1 MFEISIPRI
10 KRYALVLG
18 VVGTVVALLLNGVK
32 DASGFVV
39 GASLAFVTI
48 ESWSRLAASLN
59 PEATGSKPS
68 VGASGAFLALRYLII
83 GGALYATVKV
93 LEVNPLAVLLGLFV
107 SFAAV
112 LIELF
117 QQFSK
122 K

>member
-10 KRYALVLG
+10 KRYALILG
-18 VVGTVVALLLNGVK
+18 VTGTVVALLTRGVK

-39 GASLAFVTI
+39 GAALAFVTI

-59 PEATGSKPS
+59 PEAAGSKPS
-68 VGASGAFLALRYLII
+68 VGASGAFLALRYLLIAAAI
-83 GGALYATVKV
+83 YATVKV
-93 LEVNPLAVLLGLFV
+93 LGVTPLAMLLGLFV

-112 LIELF
+112 VIEIL
-117 QQFSK
+117 QQVSK

>member
-10 KRYALVLG
+10 KRYALILG
-18 VVGTVVALLLNGVK
+18 VVGTIVALLTRGVK

-48 ESWSRLAASLN
+48 ESWSRLATSLN
-59 PEATGSKPS
+59 PQATGAKPS
-68 VGASGAFLALRYLII
+68 VGASGWFLAFRYLLIA
-83 GGALYATVKV
+83 GAIYATVKV
-93 LEVNPLAVLLGLFV
+93 LGVTPLAMLLGLFV

-112 LIELF
+112 LVEVL
-117 QQFSK
+117 QQVSK

>member
-10 KRYALVLG
+10 KRYALILG
-18 VVGTVVALLLNGVK
+18 VVGTVVALLTRGTK

-59 PEATGSKPS
+59 PEAASKPS
-68 VGASGAFLALRYLII
+68 VGASGVFLAVRYLLIAAAI
-83 GGALYATVKV
+83 YATVKV
-93 LEVNPLAVLLGLFV
+93 LGVTPLAMLLGLFV

-112 LIELF
+112 VVELI
-117 QQFSK
+117 QQSSK
-122 K
+122 R